1 MNLDFCVTT
10 NRGLEDITAKELLKL
25 LPSASNIRIG
35 KSKVFFSADEK
46 AIYIVNLLART
57 VHRLLWILGKD
68 RCRTLSEIYRYTCS
82 LDFTEVIDR
91 NQSFAVRAERS
102 GKHNFT
108 SIDIAATVG
117 QAIIDSFR
125 RDTGVRLKVNLK
137 NPDVEFFCHLVD
149 NEFTIAVN
157 TTGDSLHKRNY
168 RIYDHPA
175 AIKTTIASALVYL
188 SGWTKDHVFLDP
200 MCGGGTIPIEAALI
214 ARNIAPGI
222 FRKTSFS
229 FEKLM
234 TFDRSKY
241 AKLRDIIEKSSNRGK
256 YSIYAIEISPKH
268 LRGAIANAKSAGVRD
283 TIKFIQGDGMEI
295 IKKNLD
301 RNDVAFFIDPPY
313 TKAGKR
319 LYKYHEIDHEKL
331 FDLAG
336 HINGDFV
343 ITYDN
348 APEIEDLAL
357 QRGFVVEKV
366 LMKTTHHLK
375 KYELVIGRNLEWLRE
390 NDIGAQYNKMRN
402 YD

>member
-57 VHRLLWILGKD
+57 VHRLLWILGED

-137 NPDVEFFCHLVD
+137 NPDVEFFCYLVD

-234 TFDRSKY
+234 SFDRSKY
-241 AKLRDIIEKSSNRGK
+241 AKLLDIIEKSSNRGK

-268 LRGAIANAKSAGVRD
+268 LRGAIANAKSAGVRN
-283 TIKFIQGDGMEI
+283 TIKFIQGDARHLEKYLDVSPEYVVVNPPYGVKLTRREYIPILYKEFLKSLKSLVDHCTLVVITAAFKEFEKACNLLNAEI
-295 IKKNLD
+295 IE
-301 RNDVAFFIDPPY
+301 
-313 TKAGKR
+313 KR
-319 LYKYHEIDHEKL
+319 RVLHGALTTQVYKCI
-331 FDLAG
+331 
-336 HINGDFV
+336 I
-343 ITYDN
+343 
-348 APEIEDLAL
+348 
-357 QRGFVVEKV
+357 
-366 LMKTTHHLK
+366 
-375 KYELVIGRNLEWLRE
+375 
-390 NDIGAQYNKMRN
+390 
-402 YD
+402 

>member
-57 VHRLLWILGKD
+57 VHRLLWILGED

-234 TFDRSKY
+234 SFDRSKY

-283 TIKFIQGDGMEI
+283 TIKFIQGDARHLEKYLDVSPEYVVVNPPYGVKLTRREYIPILYKEFLKSLKSLVDHCTLVVITAAFKEFEKACNLLNAEI
-295 IKKNLD
+295 IE
-301 RNDVAFFIDPPY
+301 
-313 TKAGKR
+313 KR
-319 LYKYHEIDHEKL
+319 RVLHGALTTQVYKCI
-331 FDLAG
+331 
-336 HINGDFV
+336 I
-343 ITYDN
+343 
-348 APEIEDLAL
+348 
-357 QRGFVVEKV
+357 
-366 LMKTTHHLK
+366 
-375 KYELVIGRNLEWLRE
+375 
-390 NDIGAQYNKMRN
+390 
-402 YD
+402 